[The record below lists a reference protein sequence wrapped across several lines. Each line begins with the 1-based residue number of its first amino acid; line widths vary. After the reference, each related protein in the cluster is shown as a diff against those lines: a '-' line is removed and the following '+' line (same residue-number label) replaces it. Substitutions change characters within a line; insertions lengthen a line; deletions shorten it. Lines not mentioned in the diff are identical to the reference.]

1 MKTLDIRGLYQQL
14 YNQMGPQRWWPAER
28 WMETIVGSILIQ
40 NASAKTVDPV
50 IEKVGRE
57 TNFDPATL
65 MAMSQEELEQLI
77 FEAGLYRS
85 KAKYLRASLQFF
97 EEYDFDLTALQK
109 LDTPTLRKRI
119 RAVSGIGNET
129 ADVWLVYIFGRAQF
143 IADSYSRRL
152 MNFLGGPEKLTY
164 EKVQKVVMMNSD
176 FTPDEAREF
185 HALIDE
191 FGKLYLRN
199 REQFLT
205 SWLKDANLSD
215 KLLEQF

>member
-1 MKTLDIRGLYQQL
+1 MKTLDVRGLYEQL

-57 TNFDPATL
+57 TGFDPQVL
-65 MAMSQEELEQLI
+65 IGLSQEELEQLI

-85 KAKYLRASLQFF
+85 KAKYLRASLEFF
-97 EEYDFDLTALQK
+97 GQYDFDLAPLQALETAE
-109 LDTPTLRKRI
+109 LRKRI
-119 RAVSGIGNET
+119 RAVNGIGNET

-164 EKVQKVVMMNSD
+164 EKVQKVVMNNSD

-199 REQFLT
+199 RDQFLT
-205 SWLKDANLSD
+205 SWLHDANFNEHILN
-215 KLLEQF
+215 QF

>member
-1 MKTLDIRGLYQQL
+1 MKTLDVRGLYEQL

-57 TNFDPATL
+57 TGFDPQVL
-65 MAMSQEELEQLI
+65 IGLSQEELEQLI

-85 KAKYLRASLQFF
+85 KAKYLRASLEFF
-97 EEYDFDLTALQK
+97 GQYDFDLAPLQVLETAE
-109 LDTPTLRKRI
+109 LRKRI
-119 RAVSGIGNET
+119 RAVNGIGNET

-164 EKVQKVVMMNSD
+164 EKVQKVVMNNSD

-199 REQFLT
+199 RDQFLT
-205 SWLKDANLSD
+205 SWLRDANFNEHILN
-215 KLLEQF
+215 QF

>member
-57 TNFDPATL
+57 TGFDPQVL
-65 MAMSQEELEQLI
+65 IGLSQEELEQLI

-85 KAKYLRASLQFF
+85 KAKYLRASLEFF
-97 EEYDFDLTALQK
+97 GQYDFDLAPLQALETAE
-109 LDTPTLRKRI
+109 LRKRI
-119 RAVSGIGNET
+119 RAVNGIGNET

-164 EKVQKVVMMNSD
+164 EKVQKVVMNNSD

-199 REQFLT
+199 RDQFLT
-205 SWLKDANLSD
+205 SWLRDANFNEHILN
-215 KLLEQF
+215 QF

>member
-1 MKTLDIRGLYQQL
+1 MKTLDVRGVYEQL

-57 TNFDPATL
+57 TGFDPQIL
-65 MAMSQEELEQLI
+65 IGLSQEELEQLI

-85 KAKYLRASLQFF
+85 KAKYLRASLEFF
-97 EEYDFDLTALQK
+97 GQYDFDLAPLQALETAE
-109 LDTPTLRKRI
+109 LRKRI
-119 RAVSGIGNET
+119 RAVNGIGNET

-164 EKVQKVVMMNSD
+164 EKVQKVVMNNSD

-199 REQFLT
+199 RDQFLT
-205 SWLKDANLSD
+205 SWLRDANFNEHILN
-215 KLLEQF
+215 QF

>member
-1 MKTLDIRGLYQQL
+1 M
-14 YNQMGPQRWWPAER
+14 
-28 WMETIVGSILIQ
+28 
-40 NASAKTVDPV
+40 
-50 IEKVGRE
+50 
-57 TNFDPATL
+57 
-65 MAMSQEELEQLI
+65 
-77 FEAGLYRS
+77 YRS

-97 EEYDFDLTALQK
+97 AEYDFDLTELQK

-152 MNFLGGPEKLTY
+152 MNFLGDPEKLTY

-205 SWLKDANLSD
+205 SWLKDANISD

>member
-1 MKTLDIRGLYQQL
+1 MKTLDVRGLYEQL

-57 TNFDPATL
+57 TGFDPQIL
-65 MAMSQEELEQLI
+65 IGLSQEELEQLI

-85 KAKYLRASLQFF
+85 KAKYLRASLEFF
-97 EEYDFDLTALQK
+97 GQYDFDLAPLQALETAE
-109 LDTPTLRKRI
+109 LRKRI
-119 RAVSGIGNET
+119 RAVNGIGNET

-164 EKVQKVVMMNSD
+164 EKVQKVVMNNSD
-176 FTPDEAREF
+176 FAPDEAREF

-199 REQFLT
+199 RDQFLT
-205 SWLKDANLSD
+205 SWLRDANFNEHILN
-215 KLLEQF
+215 QF